1 MDWEALYEKRIDPP
15 YVPTVKAA
23 EDVANIDEEFLNE
36 APVETLQEDSA
47 LLRAHRDNE
56 AFDNFSF
63 VNQGII
69 DEINVRATAMEI
81 VGNSFMDFQNSND
94 GDARLYK
101 TVVDTKKQ
109 QAGYNGKK
117 DNTPGTFEKADLYY
131 TDESV
136 GQSSDRLS
144 PEHDQGGGQTS
155 VTKKPVIKRASQQ
168 TSQT

>member
-81 VGNSFMDFQNSND
+81 VGNSFMDF
-94 GDARLYK
+94 
-101 TVVDTKKQ
+101 
-109 QAGYNGKK
+109 
-117 DNTPGTFEKADLYY
+117 
-131 TDESV
+131 
-136 GQSSDRLS
+136 
-144 PEHDQGGGQTS
+144 
-155 VTKKPVIKRASQQ
+155 
-168 TSQT
+168 